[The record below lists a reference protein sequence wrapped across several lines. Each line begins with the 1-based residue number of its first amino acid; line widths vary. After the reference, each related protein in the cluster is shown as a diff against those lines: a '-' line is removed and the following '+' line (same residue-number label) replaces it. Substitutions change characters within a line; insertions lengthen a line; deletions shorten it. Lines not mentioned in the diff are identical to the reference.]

1 MYFPNL
7 LRRYVG
13 GSRRELS
20 GVKELV
26 TSRRVQKN
34 RPSGVA
40 RSDGGC
46 IGGVSPGS
54 GGGGGSGGSAVGG
67 VVAGGL
73 LGGCSG
79 GNDALAEL
87 TIEELASI
95 PAGNHTSAN
104 HTGHPSHHKVSEPAN
119 SESIARATAADGA
132 RSEIASINS
141 YFLIRA
147 ASRVASFGSP
157 FVIPVSPRLLMIHA
171 RAKGDA
177 NDRSREP
184 LAPRNGAIFPLTS

>member
-1 MYFPNL
+1 
-7 LRRYVG
+7 VG

-46 IGGVSPGS
+46 IGGVSPGNS
-54 GGGGGSGGSAVGG
+54 GGGGGAGGGGSGSVGG

-79 GNDALAEL
+79 GSDALAEL

-104 HTGHPSHHKVSEPAN
+104 HTGHPSHHKVSEPAKP
-119 SESIARATAADGA
+119 ESIARESARRRGGGTA
-132 RSEIASINS
+132 
-141 YFLIRA
+141 
-147 ASRVASFGSP
+147 
-157 FVIPVSPRLLMIHA
+157 RLC
-171 RAKGDA
+171 RK
-177 NDRSREP
+177 
-184 LAPRNGAIFPLTS
+184 

>member
-1 MYFPNL
+1 MI
-7 LRRYVG
+7 RRYVG
-13 GSRRELS
+13 SSRRELS

-26 TSRRVQKN
+26 TSRRVQKS

-46 IGGVSPGS
+46 IGSVSLGSGS
-54 GGGGGSGGSAVGG
+54 GGGGVVGGVGVGVGG

-119 SESIARATAADGA
+119 SKSITRCLN
-132 RSEIASINS
+132 E
-141 YFLIRA
+141 
-147 ASRVASFGSP
+147 
-157 FVIPVSPRLLMIHA
+157 
-171 RAKGDA
+171 
-177 NDRSREP
+177 
-184 LAPRNGAIFPLTS
+184 

>member
-1 MYFPNL
+1 MTFHL
-7 LRRYVG
+7 LALICRYVG

-34 RPSGVA
+34 RPSGIA

-54 GGGGGSGGSAVGG
+54 GGGGGGVGIGG
-67 VVAGGL
+67 VVGSGL

-104 HTGHPSHHKVSEPAN
+104 HTGHPSHHKVSELAN
-119 SESIARATAADGA
+119 SKSIARGL
-132 RSEIASINS
+132 SIRV
-141 YFLIRA
+141 YVCVCVRA
-147 ASRVASFGSP
+147 CVRACVRVC
-157 FVIPVSPRLLMIHA
+157 VCVCVCVCA
-171 RAKGDA
+171 RA
-177 NDRSREP
+177 RVCVCERE
-184 LAPRNGAIFPLTS
+184 REREEFGNSFY

>member
-1 MYFPNL
+1 MSS
-7 LRRYVG
+7 
-13 GSRRELS
+13 SRRELS

-26 TSRRVQKN
+26 TSRRVQKS

-46 IGGVSPGS
+46 IGSVGLGS
-54 GGGGGSGGSAVGG
+54 GSAGGNGVVAGVGG

-104 HTGHPSHHKVSEPAN
+104 HTGHSSHHKVSELVNSKSIACYLSEWKKERETQCIFKNSIYSYFFLIQLSKSYPAN
-119 SESIARATAADGA
+119 HPYLFTTNINKQGILILYTDVLTQF
-132 RSEIASINS
+132 EI
-141 YFLIRA
+141 
-147 ASRVASFGSP
+147 
-157 FVIPVSPRLLMIHA
+157 LL
-171 RAKGDA
+171 GTVF
-177 NDRSREP
+177 
-184 LAPRNGAIFPLTS
+184 AICGYYTI

>member
-1 MYFPNL
+1 
-7 LRRYVG
+7 
-13 GSRRELS
+13 
-20 GVKELV
+20 V

-46 IGGVSPGS
+46 IGGVSPGNS
-54 GGGGGSGGSAVGG
+54 GGGGAGGGGGGSVGG

-104 HTGHPSHHKVSEPAN
+104 HTGHPSHHKVSEPGIDCARG
-119 SESIARATAADGA
+119 RATEGEWRGFA
-132 RSEIASINS
+132 ENS
-141 YFLIRA
+141 VY
-147 ASRVASFGSP
+147 
-157 FVIPVSPRLLMIHA
+157 
-171 RAKGDA
+171 
-177 NDRSREP
+177 
-184 LAPRNGAIFPLTS
+184 